1 MGTSFKKK
9 KKTITQKNM
18 REKNTPKKWKKID
31 EYKDNPNENYW
42 EVKKKKKKKK
52 GGGGGVG
59 KEINS

>member
-9 KKTITQKNM
+9 KKTRTQKNM

-42 EVKKKKKKKK
+42 EVKKKR
-52 GGGGGVG
+52 GGGGGG
-59 KEINS
+59 KGKK